1 MISQTPHVFDFMK
14 PVTESK
20 YFQENSK
27 VDTGHKLLLMYK
39 ASYQAKARLV
49 FLSKELFRYL
59 AAVII
64 SAREYH
70 IIIVSNMMNFH

>member
-1 MISQTPHVFDFMK
+1 MITQTPHVLDFMK

-20 YFQENSK
+20 YFHENSK
-27 VDTGHKLLLMYK
+27 VVTGHKLLLMYK
-39 ASYQAKARLV
+39 DSYQAKARLV
-49 FLSKELFRYL
+49 ILSSIPPRYL
-59 AAVII
+59 AALII